1 MNSGHRRGYVAFT
14 VAATLIVASI
24 LFYRIR
30 PLAGI
35 ALGSGATALVVLAHL
50 GVLGALVGPL
60 VARRRARRYPPSQQ
74 DRRK

>member
-1 MNSGHRRGYVAFT
+1 MNSGRRWGFAGFT
-14 VAATLIVASI
+14 LAATLIVASI
-24 LFYRIR
+24 LLYRIR

-35 ALGSGATALVVLAHL
+35 TLGSGATAFVVLTHL

-60 VARRRARRYPPSQQ
+60 VARRRPRRHPPSQQ